1 LNQLVQPTVHGI
13 RNVDRNRAH
22 LDDID
27 TWSLVVLFFLFFIQK
42 LFQFFFQPQN
52 FFKNS
57 SKKKLKNFFYFFHF
71 LNNNHP
77 TYPTMASI
85 TINLND
91 SLNNGLNKLLIQVC
105 KDTVLSCSKKYG
117 FSHADAIDFL
127 GINNSKKNSYV
138 KREKSDIPLPFTGI
152 IRSDCCIGLKN
163 NHGLYTQCTKN
174 PTQSDY
180 CNTCFNQTTKNA
192 SGKPNLGNVH
202 DRMHAFLNSIEYKDP
217 KGNSPTPFAKVI
229 AKLNISRESVV
240 AYAKS
245 IDISLDEQH
254 FVLPDVKRGRPK
266 KNTDKDNNNNE
277 DKKPR
282 GRPKKSTDKTLESS
296 TTEDLFA
303 TLIAQAS
310 KSNNKEPEQPLQQ
323 QPEEPAVSV
332 KRFEF
337 NGKKYLK
344 SQDNI
349 LYDPVTQ
356 DCVGVFNIATN
367 SIDPINDEED
377 EDEDNDE

>member
-1 LNQLVQPTVHGI
+1 
-13 RNVDRNRAH
+13 
-22 LDDID
+22 
-27 TWSLVVLFFLFFIQK
+27 
-42 LFQFFFQPQN
+42 
-52 FFKNS
+52 
-57 SKKKLKNFFYFFHF
+57 
-71 LNNNHP
+71 
-77 TYPTMASI
+77 MASI

-105 KDTVLSCSKKYG
+105 KDTVISCSKKYG
-117 FSHADAIDFL
+117 FSHSDALDFL
-127 GINNSKKNSYV
+127 GINKVKKNSYV
-138 KREKSDIPLPFTGI
+138 KREKSDIPIPFTGV

-202 DRMHAFLNSIEYKDP
+202 DRMHAFLNSTEYKDP

-266 KNTDKDNNNNE
+266 KNNDNNNQDNQ

-310 KSNNKEPEQPLQQ
+310 KSNNLPQQLPQQPQQPL
-323 QPEEPAVSV
+323 EEPAVSV

-356 DCVGVFNIATN
+356 DCLGVFNLATN
-367 SIDPINDEED
+367 SIDPINDDDNDSDLDDDDEEED
-377 EDEDNDE
+377 